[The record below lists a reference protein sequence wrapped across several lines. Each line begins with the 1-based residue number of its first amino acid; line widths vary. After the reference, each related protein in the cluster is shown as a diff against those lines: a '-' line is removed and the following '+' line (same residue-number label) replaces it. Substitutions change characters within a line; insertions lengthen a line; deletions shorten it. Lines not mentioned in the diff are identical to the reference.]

1 MNSDKSR
8 ESVFEF
14 PCDFPIKVMGLAD
27 DNFDALVVEIVMRH
41 VGGLKEGAI
50 VVRPSRKGKYVSVTV
65 TFEAQGQRQLDELY
79 RELSGHARILMVL

>member
-50 VVRPSRKGKYVSVTV
+50 VVRPSRKGKYVLIRAHTSDTA
-65 TFEAQGQRQLDELY
+65 TH
-79 RELSGHARILMVL
+79 GHAGVLIETAGGRGQA